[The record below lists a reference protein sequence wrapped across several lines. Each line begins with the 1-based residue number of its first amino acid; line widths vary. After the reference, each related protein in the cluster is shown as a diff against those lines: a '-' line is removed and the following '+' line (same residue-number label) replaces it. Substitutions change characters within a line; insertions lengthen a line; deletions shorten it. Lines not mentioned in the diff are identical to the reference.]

1 MQSRVNPMFP
11 YQKVDSTSFKRSPKT
26 TQAFQSSNYPGLCR
40 VSGRELQKVLQEQ
53 VGTMG
58 LEIYEERIE
67 RNLRRA
73 VWENVVRP
81 PFDYYQQNAA
91 KELNSRFFIT
101 LWLPQAIAFWR
112 MVVLNLDRTVL
123 RYCNG
128 IVR

>member
-1 MQSRVNPMFP
+1 MFP

-26 TQAFQSSNYPGLCR
+26 TQAFQISNYPGLCR